1 MPDTGVFDVIVIGA
15 GHAGVE
21 AALAASRMGVSVLLV
36 TLDIGR
42 IGQMSCNPSIGGL
55 AKGHLVKEID
65 ALGGEIGLLADRTA
79 LQFRMLNVSKGPAVW
94 SPRTQ
99 NDRMRYQR
107 EAHLTLTAQKNIT
120 IKQDEVEDILVHNRT
135 AIGVRTKNSAEFR
148 SKAVI
153 LTTGTFLNGLMHI
166 GSETQPGGRLNEGV
180 STILPHSLN
189 QLGLKTGRLKT
200 GTSPRI
206 AADRVNYSG
215 LKIQMGDEPPRP
227 FSLRTCIPVMNLLP
241 CYITR
246 TTRETHQ
253 IITDNLDRSPLY
265 TGRITGIGPRYC
277 PSLETKIIRFAD
289 RPYHTVFIE
298 PEGINHPEVYLNGF
312 STSMPLDVQIAM
324 VRSVPGLENAVITQ
338 PGYAVEYDFIYP
350 VQLYST
356 LETKTIRFL
365 YCAGQINGTSGY
377 EEAAAQGLI
386 AGINAVLKIKNEKPF
401 ILKRYE
407 AYIGVLIDDLVTKNI
422 TEPYRMFT
430 SLAEHR
436 LILRIDNVADRL
448 MKYGVAFGLIDTA
461 VYEQANH
468 DRQAIIDMKNT
479 LANIF
484 IPVNTAN
491 PYLRQK
497 GETEIP
503 IENGG
508 QTLHQLLKR
517 PGLTWQDI
525 ARLGGLDFDPALGKR
540 VEYETKYEG
549 YIQRENDLIAKLTN
563 MERET
568 LPADIDYSTVR
579 GLSNEAVNKLNE
591 IKPLNLDQASR
602 IQGIGPTEI
611 LNILLH
617 LKKTSKSP
625 EKS

>member
-1 MPDTGVFDVIVIGA
+1 MPDAGVFDVVVIGA
-15 GHAGVE
+15 GHAGIE
-21 AALAASRMGVSVLLV
+21 AALAASRMGISVLLV
-36 TLDIGR
+36 TLDVNR
-42 IGQMSCNPSIGGL
+42 IGHMSCNPSVGGL

-79 LQFRMLNVSKGPAVW
+79 LQFRMLNISKGPAVW

-99 NDRMRYQR
+99 NDRVRYQQ
-107 EAHLTLTAQKNIT
+107 EARLTVTTEKNIT
-120 IKQDEVEDILVHNRT
+120 IRPDEVEDILVQNGT
-135 AIGVRTKNSAEFR
+135 AIGVRTKTGAEFR
-148 SKAVI
+148 SQAVI

-166 GSETQPGGRLNEGV
+166 GPDTQPGGRLNEGV
-180 STILPHSLN
+180 SAILAQSLN
-189 QLGLKTGRLKT
+189 RLGLKTGRLKT

-206 AADRVNYSG
+206 AANSVNYSG
-215 LKIQMGDEPPRP
+215 LKIQPGDEPPRP
-227 FSLRTCIPVMNLLP
+227 FSLRTRIPVMNHRP

-246 TTRETHQ
+246 TTKETHR

-277 PSLETKIIRFAD
+277 PSLETKIIRFPD

-298 PEGINHPEVYLNGF
+298 PEGIDHPEVYLNGF
-312 STSMPLDVQIAM
+312 STSMPMDVQTAM

-338 PGYAVEYDFIYP
+338 PGYAVEYDFVYP
-350 VQLYST
+350 AQLYYT
-356 LETKTIRFL
+356 LETKTIRGL

-448 MKYGVAFGLIDTA
+448 MKYGVAFGLINAA
-461 VYEQANH
+461 VYEQADR
-468 DRQAIIDMKNT
+468 DRQTVIDMKNK
-479 LANIF
+479 LADIF
-484 IPVNTAN
+484 IPVNVAN

-497 GETEIP
+497 GEAEIP

-508 QTLHQLLKR
+508 QNLHQLLKR

-525 ARLGGLDFDPALGKR
+525 AQLGRIEFDLALGKR
-540 VEYETKYEG
+540 VEWETKYEG
-549 YIQRENDLIAKLTN
+549 YIQRENDLIARLKN

-579 GLSNEAVNKLNE
+579 GLSHEAVNKLKE

-611 LNILLH
+611 LNLLLH
-617 LKKTSKSP
+617 LKKAAKSP
-625 EKS
+625 AKS